1 MAAGTG
7 GRQQGRGESTQR
19 RGGSQAQGILGNG
32 ENRRKHRHR
41 HQQAKR
47 RRGIEQRMQAHGGK
61 YCQVQ
66 HGDAGALQNQGVSA
80 VTRSQP
86 PAEAEQAQ
94 CSSRDTGVAQL
105 DRHHHALGGVAQQ
118 EGQAEEQQQHTDP
131 QHGIAA
137 QQPRTC
143 SVDGALDEVGFRGL
157 GGR

>member
-1 MAAGTG
+1 
-7 GRQQGRGESTQR
+7 
-19 RGGSQAQGILGNG
+19 
-32 ENRRKHRHR
+32 
-41 HQQAKR
+41 
-47 RRGIEQRMQAHGGK
+47 MQAHRGK
-61 YCQVQ
+61 HRQVK
-66 HGDAGALQNQGVSA
+66 HGDCGTLQHQGVIV

-86 PAEAEQAQ
+86 PAKAEQAQ
-94 CSSRDTGVAQL
+94 CNRRDTGVAQL